1 MMTSKKEIVQTLV
14 RGIRQD
20 IESYKQLK
28 SLLKRQREL
37 MQRRDN
43 AGLQYHNDHQTCL
56 CDELMIKAKKRSDS
70 LQQLGFS
77 GDAKGMERLISKL
90 PKQSGIQVSLLWDN
104 LLAVVRES
112 QQANEANGNL
122 LVSQQTVI
130 NSLLNSGSDTVTD
143 YGEKRGI

>member
-1 MMTSKKEIVQTLV
+1 MSAKKEIVQTLV

-43 AGLQYHNDHQTCL
+43 AGLKHHNGYQSSL
-56 CDELMIKAKKRSDS
+56 CDELLIKAKKRSDA
-70 LQQLGFS
+70 LLQLGFS
-77 GDAKGMERLISKL
+77 GDASGMEKLISKL
-90 PKQSGIQVSLLWDN
+90 PKQSSTQVDLLWQN
-104 LLAVVRES
+104 LLTVVRDS

-130 NSLLNSGSDTVTD
+130 NSLLKRESQTVND
-143 YGEKRGI
+143 YGEKRER